1 MWGGWGRGRMK
12 KKGKNEKEIPYYI
25 GGFDINFIIS

>member
-1 MWGGWGRGRMK
+1 MK